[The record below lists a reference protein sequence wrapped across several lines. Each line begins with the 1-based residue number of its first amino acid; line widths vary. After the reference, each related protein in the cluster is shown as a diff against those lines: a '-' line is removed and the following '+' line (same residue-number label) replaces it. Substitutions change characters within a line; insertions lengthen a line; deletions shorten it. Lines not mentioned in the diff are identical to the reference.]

1 MRSLN
6 AVVVSLLI
14 FGEGIVERR
23 GLLNSL
29 GQDKL
34 MTDGDDRQSVTRR
47 ELTTTGRNFGHK
59 VATVRQNLVRTGA
72 LTGRT

>member
-6 AVVVSLLI
+6 AVVMSLLI

-23 GLLNSL
+23 GVLNSL

-34 MTDGDDRQSVTRR
+34 MTDGDGRQSVTRR
-47 ELTTTGRNFGHK
+47 ELTTGRNFAHK
-59 VATVRQNLVRTGA
+59 VATVRQSFVHTGA

>member
-23 GLLNSL
+23 GVLNSL

-34 MTDGDDRQSVTRR
+34 MTDGDGRQSVT
-47 ELTTTGRNFGHK
+47 
-59 VATVRQNLVRTGA
+59 
-72 LTGRT
+72 